1 MAIFS
6 KKQSEQKP
14 KRAKIV
20 APEDARNYVCIADDD
35 EPVKPAKKVEEVV
48 APKPAPAPKPEP
60 VKEEPKKAP
69 AKETVEEAD
78 ERAQEEEF
86 AAEEEPVEELATVED
101 VKAEEAVT
109 LKQSL
114 AVARHNADAGHKTQ
128 IGKKFCADYLDE
140 KYKQNAETNRR
151 ENYTSTG
158 LPLADT
164 HYAVNDK
171 KKKCFVYVYEV
182 AEGSS
187 MLLINSDE
195 KLADELNKKHGNVH
209 KSAFPKSK
217 DNWFSVALDETY
229 SEDEVRDILD
239 RCYKNAGGRDADE
252 LSLKESLALAKTVKS
267 AHTQSKKTICDYLE
281 GKYGKE
287 VEINTRENY
296 TSTGLPLAD
305 THYVV
310 GKDGKNVCFVYVYE
324 TAGSMMLLIKAGV
337 DFAKALKE
345 HHENVH
351 KSAFPKAKEPWHM
364 VVLDDSFSDEEV
376 HKLLDDVLALNK

>member
-6 KKQSEQKP
+6 KKQTEQKP
-14 KRAKIV
+14 KREKV
-20 APEDARNYVCIADDD
+20 VVSDDARNYVCIADDD
-35 EPVKPAKKVEEVV
+35 EPAPKKPVKKVEEVV
-48 APKPAPAPKPEP
+48 APKPAP

-69 AKETVEEAD
+69 AKETIEEAD
-78 ERAQEEEF
+78 ERAQEEELE
-86 AAEEEPVEELATVED
+86 AEEEPVEELETVED
-101 VKAEEAVT
+101 VKAEAPVT
-109 LKQSL
+109 LKQSM
-114 AVARHNADAGHKTQ
+114 AVARHNAGAGHKTQ

-171 KKKCFVYVYEV
+171 KKKCFVYVYELQ
-182 AEGSS
+182 EGSS
-187 MLLINSDE
+187 MLLINAEE
-195 KLADELNKKHGNVH
+195 KLADELNHKHGNVH

-229 SEDEVRDILD
+229 SEDEVREILD

-267 AHTQSKKTICDYLE
+267 AHTQSKKTICDYLA
-281 GKYGKE
+281 GKYGDE

-305 THYVV
+305 THYVKA
-310 GKDGKNVCFVYVYE
+310 GDKSVCFVYVYE
-324 TAGSMMLLIKAGV
+324 TAGSMMLLIKA
-337 DFAKALKE
+337 DAEFAKSLKE

-351 KSAFPKAKEPWHM
+351 KSAFPKAKEAWHM

>member
-1 MAIFS
+1 
-6 KKQSEQKP
+6 
-14 KRAKIV
+14 
-20 APEDARNYVCIADDD
+20 
-35 EPVKPAKKVEEVV
+35 
-48 APKPAPAPKPEP
+48 
-60 VKEEPKKAP
+60 
-69 AKETVEEAD
+69 
-78 ERAQEEEF
+78 
-86 AAEEEPVEELATVED
+86 
-101 VKAEEAVT
+101 
-109 LKQSL
+109 
-114 AVARHNADAGHKTQ
+114 
-128 IGKKFCADYLDE
+128 
-140 KYKQNAETNRR
+140 
-151 ENYTSTG
+151 
-158 LPLADT
+158 
-164 HYAVNDK
+164 
-171 KKKCFVYVYEV
+171 
-182 AEGSS
+182 
-187 MLLINSDE
+187 MLLINAEE
-195 KLADELNKKHGNVH
+195 KLADELNHKHGNVH

-229 SEDEVRDILD
+229 SEDEVREILD

-310 GKDGKNVCFVYVYE
+310 GKDGKSVCFVYVYE

-351 KSAFPKAKEPWHM
+351 KSAFPKAKEAWHM

>member
-48 APKPAPAPKPEP
+48 APKPAPAPKP
-60 VKEEPKKAP
+60 EPKKAP

-171 KKKCFVYVYEV
+171 KKKC
-182 AEGSS
+182 
-187 MLLINSDE
+187 I
-195 KLADELNKKHGNVH
+195 
-209 KSAFPKSK
+209 
-217 DNWFSVALDETY
+217 
-229 SEDEVRDILD
+229 
-239 RCYKNAGGRDADE
+239 
-252 LSLKESLALAKTVKS
+252 
-267 AHTQSKKTICDYLE
+267 
-281 GKYGKE
+281 
-287 VEINTRENY
+287 
-296 TSTGLPLAD
+296 
-305 THYVV
+305 
-310 GKDGKNVCFVYVYE
+310 
-324 TAGSMMLLIKAGV
+324 
-337 DFAKALKE
+337 
-345 HHENVH
+345 
-351 KSAFPKAKEPWHM
+351 
-364 VVLDDSFSDEEV
+364 
-376 HKLLDDVLALNK
+376 